1 VKKKRQE
8 NNPVF
13 KIRRIYMLILAS
25 KSPRRKEY
33 LEKANLEFIIDT
45 VETEETFNHDLSI
58 EDALIDIAR
67 QKVLPVFS
75 KHPTDTILGADTI
88 VVCDNQILGKPKDLN
103 HAREMLKLLSGKV
116 HFVMTAVVIKTKE
129 KETSF
134 VEKTNV
140 YFKKLTEED
149 IDILITKENVLDKA
163 GSYAIQGVAGSY
175 IEKIEG
181 DYDNVVGLPIKR
193 VLKYI
198 K

>member
-1 VKKKRQE
+1 
-8 NNPVF
+8 
-13 KIRRIYMLILAS
+13 MLILAS
-25 KSPRRKEY
+25 KSPRRKEF

-45 VETEETFNHDLSI
+45 VETEEIFNPDLSI

-75 KHPTDTILGADTI
+75 KHPNDTILGADTI

>member
-1 VKKKRQE
+1 
-8 NNPVF
+8 
-13 KIRRIYMLILAS
+13 MLILAS
-25 KSPRRKEY
+25 KSPRRKEF

-75 KHPTDTILGADTI
+75 KHPNDTILGADTI

-103 HAREMLKLLSGKV
+103 HAKQMLKLLSGKV

>member
-1 VKKKRQE
+1 
-8 NNPVF
+8 
-13 KIRRIYMLILAS
+13 MLILAS
-25 KSPRRKEY
+25 KSPRRKEF

-45 VETEETFNHDLSI
+45 VETEEVFKNELTI
-58 EDALIDIAR
+58 EEALIDIAR
-67 QKVLPVFS
+67 QKVMPVYK

-88 VVCDNQILGKPKDLN
+88 VVCENQILGKPRNIEHAKD
-103 HAREMLKLLSGKV
+103 MLRLLSNKA
-116 HFVMTAVVIKTKE
+116 HYVMTGVIIKSIDKE
-129 KETSF
+129 ISF
-134 VEKTNV
+134 VEKTKV
-140 YFKKLTEED
+140 YLKQLTESD
-149 IDILITKENVLDKA
+149 IELLATKENVLDKA

>member
-1 VKKKRQE
+1 
-8 NNPVF
+8 
-13 KIRRIYMLILAS
+13 MLILAS
-25 KSPRRKEY
+25 KSPRRKEF

-45 VETEETFNHDLSI
+45 VETEEIFNPDLSI

-67 QKVLPVFS
+67 QKVLPVFQ
-75 KHPTDTILGADTI
+75 KHPNDTILGADTI

-193 VLKYI
+193 VLQYI

>member
-1 VKKKRQE
+1 
-8 NNPVF
+8 
-13 KIRRIYMLILAS
+13 MLILAS
-25 KSPRRKEY
+25 KSPRRKEF

-45 VETEETFNHDLSI
+45 VETEEIFNHDLSI

-75 KHPTDTILGADTI
+75 KHPNDTILGADTI
-88 VVCDNQILGKPKDLN
+88 VVCENQILGKPKDLN

>member
-1 VKKKRQE
+1 
-8 NNPVF
+8 
-13 KIRRIYMLILAS
+13 MLILAS

-67 QKVLPVFS
+67 QKVLPVFQ

-103 HAREMLKLLSGKV
+103 HAKQMLKLLSGKV

-129 KETSF
+129 KEISF

-163 GSYAIQGVAGSY
+163 GSYAIQGAAGSY

>member
-1 VKKKRQE
+1 
-8 NNPVF
+8 
-13 KIRRIYMLILAS
+13 MLILAS
-25 KSPRRKEY
+25 KSPRRKEF

-45 VETEETFNHDLSI
+45 VETEEIFNSDLSI

-67 QKVLPVFS
+67 QKVLPVFQ
-75 KHPTDTILGADTI
+75 KHSTDTILGADTI

-103 HAREMLKLLSGKV
+103 HAIEMLKLLSGKV

-129 KETSF
+129 KEISF

-181 DYDNVVGLPIKR
+181 NYNNVVGLPIET
-193 VLKYI
+193 VIKYL
-198 K
+198 

>member
-1 VKKKRQE
+1 
-8 NNPVF
+8 
-13 KIRRIYMLILAS
+13 MLILAS
-25 KSPRRKEY
+25 KSPRRKEF

-45 VETEETFNHDLSI
+45 VETEEIFNPDLTI

-181 DYDNVVGLPIKR
+181 SYNNVVGLPIET
-193 VLKYI
+193 VI
-198 K
+198 KHL